1 MRCWSTR
8 KGEWSWSAGSSV
20 PRESFPME
28 AGDLVVI
35 PGETEYD
42 HHNGS
47 GEPAIWLDSLDEEL
61 LNLVN
66 QVMQGNL
73 TLHWF
78 DAKTEPVRAVP
89 SDPQRGLTY
98 DDTNI
103 GSYGYDAIAE
113 TLRNKYTMA
122 PRGSEIWGR
131 LPDLGY
137 TINRKSDVWSENVAR
152 LYEEARAGA
161 GLRRST

>member
-1 MRCWSTR
+1 M
-8 KGEWSWSAGSSV
+8 
-20 PRESFPME
+20 SFYLE
-28 AGDLVVI
+28 KDYFA
-35 PGETEYD
+35 
-42 HHNGS
+42 
-47 GEPAIWLDSLDEEL
+47 DEEL
-61 LNLVN
+61 FNLVN

-152 LYEEARAGA
+152 LYEEAKSRRWAPAVDVPWGA
-161 GLRRST
+161 LAEAKLPREIEASVAQLSTTLE

>member
-1 MRCWSTR
+1 
-8 KGEWSWSAGSSV
+8 V
-20 PRESFPME
+20 SFYLE
-28 AGDLVVI
+28 KDYFA
-35 PGETEYD
+35 
-42 HHNGS
+42 
-47 GEPAIWLDSLDEEL
+47 DEEL
-61 LNLVN
+61 FNLVS

-152 LYEEARAGA
+152 LYEEAKSRRWAPAVDVPWGRSPRQGCRGRSRLRSRSFRPRSKRSRSSVSRCRRAGCA
-161 GLRRST
+161 